1 MLSFPRG
8 VVFTWSERLLSMR
21 AFSTLGDTNKSEY
34 NLGQFYSLDSKQPY
48 EYKTLDD
55 VHFQQEMTERFHT
68 KNIPIPSSPY
78 PKHKDK
84 VFKKNSLNII
94 CDFFDL

>member
-1 MLSFPRG
+1 
-8 VVFTWSERLLSMR
+8 MR

-84 VFKKNSLNII
+84 VFKKIL
-94 CDFFDL
+94 

>member
-1 MLSFPRG
+1 
-8 VVFTWSERLLSMR
+8 MR

-48 EYKTLDD
+48 
-55 VHFQQEMTERFHT
+55 HFQQEMTDRFHT
-68 KNIPIPSSPY
+68 KNILIPGSPY

-84 VFKKNSLNII
+84 VLKKIL
-94 CDFFDL
+94 